1 MAAPATQI
9 CNGCGTPVAAANVLY
24 TADARV
30 VCAKCYA
37 AADIVETD
45 KRHANNI
52 RNAAIASSLLGF
64 LTFFAPLSGILLVV
78 LASGTAAVASGIY
91 AINAMAFGQERFTK
105 HLTPGDRILVWVCSI
120 VGIGL
125 GAFFALMMAVGVA
138 LLFA

>member
-1 MAAPATQI
+1 MAAQQI
-9 CNGCGTPVAAANVLY
+9 CNGCGAPIAAANVLY

-52 RNAAIASSLLGF
+52 RNTAIGSSLCGI
-64 LTFFAPLSGILLVV
+64 LTIFAPLSGVLFVV
-78 LASGTAAVASGIY
+78 LAAGTASVISGIY

-105 HLTPGDRILVWVCSI
+105 HLTPGDRLLVWICSI
-120 VGIGL
+120 IGIGL
-125 GAFFALMMAVGVA
+125 GAFFALMMLVGVA

>member
-1 MAAPATQI
+1 MAATQI
-9 CNGCGTPVAAANVLY
+9 CSGCGAPVAAANVLY
-24 TADARV
+24 TADARI

-52 RNAAIASSLLGF
+52 RNAAIGSALCGI
-64 LTFFAPLSGILLVV
+64 LTFFAPLSGVLLVV

-105 HLTPGDRILVWVCSI
+105 HLTPGDRLLVWICSI
-120 VGIGL
+120 IGMAL
-125 GAFFALMMAVGVA
+125 GAFFALMMVIGVA